1 VTEFKHLD
9 GSFLSL
15 VGALEVIW
23 AVLAALVED
32 EAEVDGQV
40 ELDAEHVGLDG
51 SAQADGGIEVDEPAQ
66 QRAAR
71 LLVRQANLDKAQ
83 HVGAHVEL
91 ERVDGALAE
100 AVGRRWHNRRPHH
113 RRPGDDWAVAAVGCT
128 ALRRDG
134 EEEAEGKEE
143 SEFGHRYS
151 CGSTEQNI
159 SDLVLLLPL
168 LCFGGDGSLGRLGV
182 VFIAD
187 Q

>member
-1 VTEFKHLD
+1 L
-9 GSFLSL
+9 LSL

-32 EAEVDGQV
+32 EGEVNGQV

-51 SAQADGGIEVDEPAQ
+51 SAQADGGVEVDEPTQ

-71 LLVRQANLDKAQ
+71 LIVRQANLDEAQ

-100 AVGRRWHNRRPHH
+100 AAGRRRHNRRRHH
-113 RRPGDDWAVAAVGCT
+113 RRRHHRRLGDDRAVAAVGCAT
-128 ALRRDG
+128 QRRGG
-134 EEEAEGKEE
+134 EEEAEGEEE
-143 SEFGHRYS
+143 SELGSHCYRSVEHRANS
-151 CGSTEQNI
+151 SA
-159 SDLVLLLPL
+159 LVLWDDSIG
-168 LCFGGDGSLGRLGV
+168 CLGV

-187 Q
+187 RWWSGRDA